1 MVTQQ
6 SELSSRKCP
15 RLDAGSPEVIIYT
28 DGGCRPNPG
37 PGGWAA
43 ILWASGMEL
52 ELGGGAP
59 DTTNNRMEM
68 TAVLAGLNAL
78 TGPTKVTVVTDS
90 EYVFNGMTNWITK
103 WSGLGFSKKKRHPLE
118 SRPLEDPR
126 GGLPC
131 PSDQLGLDP
140 RAFGRSAQ

>member
-6 SELSSRKCP
+6 PGLSLRECP
-15 RLDAGSPEVIIYT
+15 RLEAGSPEVIIHT
-28 DGGCRPNPG
+28 DGSCRPNPG

-68 TAVLAGLNAL
+68 TAALAGLNTL

-90 EYVFNGMTNWITK
+90 EYVFN
-103 WSGLGFSKKKRHPLE
+103 
-118 SRPLEDPR
+118 
-126 GGLPC
+126 
-131 PSDQLGLDP
+131 
-140 RAFGRSAQ
+140 